1 MLVLDNLSNNPYVI
15 KNECNDEAIHFEE
28 KRIYAFFKRLFD
40 FFASLI
46 AIIVFSWLLLI
57 LAILVKV
64 TSKGPIIFKD
74 NRVGKHAK
82 MIKVYKFRTMYVD
95 AESRLKEYL
104 TAEQL
109 EQWKKERK
117 IDNDPRITKL
127 GSFLRKTSL
136 DELPQL
142 FNILI
147 GNMSIC
153 GNRPISKMEFDNW
166 YTEEQ
171 KSLLSNIKPGLTG
184 YWQAYGRSDVTFE
197 SGERQKLDMIYIE
210 KRSFLLDIKII
221 FRTAYVVIFGKGA
234 K

>member
-1 MLVLDNLSNNPYVI
+1 MDNLSNNPYVI